1 VEISAVGVSATDLP
15 RAVAF
20 YELLGFRF
28 PPVEPGEDHVESEGA
43 GARLMLDTAELL
55 TGLLGAPP
63 RPANTA
69 AFAVRCAGPVQV
81 DELAARVAGA
91 GHTVVTAPW
100 DAPWG
105 QRYATVADPD
115 GYRID
120 LYAPLSG

>member
-1 VEISAVGVSATDLP
+1 MQIAAVAVSATDLS

-28 PPVEPGEDHVESEGA
+28 PALEAETQHIEADA
-43 GARLMLDTAELL
+43 GVRLMIDAASMME
-55 TGLLGAPP
+55 GLVGEPP
-63 RPANTA
+63 RPGNTA
-69 AFAVRCAGPVQV
+69 GFAVQYDSPAEV
-81 DELAARVAGA
+81 DEAASRVGGA

-115 GYRID
+115 GYRTD
-120 LYAPLSG
+120 LFCPLPG

>member
-1 VEISAVGVSATDLP
+1 
-15 RAVAF
+15 
-20 YELLGFRF
+20 
-28 PPVEPGEDHVESEGA
+28 
-43 GARLMLDTAELL
+43 
-55 TGLLGAPP
+55 
-63 RPANTA
+63 
-69 AFAVRCAGPVQV
+69 VQV